1 MPWDK
6 IDQTDYTVW
15 NKIQT
20 LIRQLLIAKNRISLN
35 PQFKLIEE
43 NAIY

>member
-15 NKIQT
+15 NQNSNFN
-20 LIRQLLIAKNRISLN
+20 Q
-35 PQFKLIEE
+35 
-43 NAIY
+43 AIINSKKQELV